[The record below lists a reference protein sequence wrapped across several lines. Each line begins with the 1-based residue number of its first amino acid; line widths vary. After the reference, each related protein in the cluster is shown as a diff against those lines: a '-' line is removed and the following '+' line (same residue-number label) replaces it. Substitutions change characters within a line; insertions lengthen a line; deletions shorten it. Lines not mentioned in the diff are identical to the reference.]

1 MRLQFRLAGAG
12 GIGMAEGAEV
22 SPGADQG
29 VGQAFHFSTDAY
41 PANERVD
48 AWSEALGRHCGVR
61 IDLDPRSAG
70 DFQSSAR
77 IARCSNVGLIEGA
90 TSPARQST
98 SRCLVTNDDITFASV
113 MTSQWGVSQLGH
125 SLNLLPEDWSL
136 LSNSD
141 ASVITIPEECR
152 YLAFS
157 VPRAVIGPLVPDIG
171 AKFALRV
178 PASSPQLQM
187 LVRYL
192 DLARRDNV
200 VTTPELA
207 AAFTDHVCDL
217 LALAL
222 GPTREA
228 AEQAKMRGLSAARLR
243 AMQDD
248 VRKACHRPD
257 LSVHSI
263 AARHGVSTRYV
274 QRIFEEAGSTFT
286 QYLTE
291 QRLAS
296 AYRALRRPTL
306 NHVPISA
313 IAYDCGFSDVSHF
326 NRAFRRRFG
335 CAPGEVR
342 KMARSQS

>member
-1 MRLQFRLAGAG
+1 MAVVTPGPTQGAVLAF
-12 GIGMAEGAEV
+12 
-22 SPGADQG
+22 Q
-29 VGQAFHFSTDAY
+29 FSTDAY
-41 PANERVD
+41 PSHERVD

-61 IDLDPRSAG
+61 IDLDPRSARE
-70 DFQSSAR
+70 FRSSAKIVR
-77 IARCSNVGLIEGA
+77 ASNLGLIEGSM
-90 TSPARQST
+90 SPARQT
-98 SRCLVTNDDITFASV
+98 SSRSLVTNDDVTFASV
-113 MTSQWGVSQLGH
+113 MTSRWGASQLGH

-141 ASVITIPEECR
+141 ASEITIPEECR

-157 VPRAVIGPLVPDIG
+157 VPRAAITPLVSDIG
-171 AKFALRV
+171 AKFAHRV

-222 GPTREA
+222 GPTPEA
-228 AEQAKMRGLSAARLR
+228 AEQAKMRGLPAARLR

-248 VRKACHRPD
+248 VRKACRRPD

-263 AARHGVSTRYV
+263 AAQHGVSTRYV
-274 QRIFEEAGSTFT
+274 QRIFEEAGTTFT
-286 QYLTE
+286 QYLTD
-291 QRLAS
+291 QRLAC
-296 AYRALRRPTL
+296 AYRALRRPSSSQ
-306 NHVPISA
+306 VPIST
-313 IAYDCGFSDVSHF
+313 IAFDCGFSDVSHF

-335 CAPGEVR
+335 CTPSEVR
-342 KMARSQS
+342 KTPRSEI

>member
-1 MRLQFRLAGAG
+1 MVEMARVNPGPAQGA
-12 GIGMAEGAEV
+12 M
-22 SPGADQG
+22 
-29 VGQAFHFSTDAY
+29 QAFRFSTDTY
-41 PANERVD
+41 PSHERVD

-70 DFQSSAR
+70 DFRSSAR
-77 IARCSNVGLIEGA
+77 IARSSNFGLLEGA
-90 TSPARQST
+90 MSPARQT
-98 SRCLVTNDDITFASV
+98 SSRSLATNDDITFASV
-113 MTSQWGVSQLGH
+113 MTSRWGASQLGH
-125 SLNLLPEDWSL
+125 DLNLLPEDWSL

-141 ASVITIPEECR
+141 PSVITVPEECR

-157 VPRAVIGPLVPDIG
+157 VPRAAMKPLVSDIG

-207 AAFTDHVCDL
+207 AAFTEHVCDL

-222 GPTREA
+222 GPTPEA
-228 AEQAKMRGLSAARLR
+228 AEQARMRGLSAARLR

-257 LSVHSI
+257 LSVHSV
-263 AARHGVSTRYV
+263 AARHGVSARYV

-286 QYLTE
+286 QYLAE
-291 QRLAS
+291 QRLAA
-296 AYRALRRPTL
+296 AYKALRRRTSANL
-306 NHVPISA
+306 PIST
-313 IAYDCGFSDVSHF
+313 IAFDCGFSDISHF

-335 CAPGEVR
+335 CTPSEVR
-342 KMARSQS
+342 KASRSEL

>member
-1 MRLQFRLAGAG
+1 
-12 GIGMAEGAEV
+12 MAEIVGGNPAPTHGA
-22 SPGADQG
+22 A
-29 VGQAFHFSTDAY
+29 QAFQFSTDAFRKH
-41 PANERVD
+41 ERVA

-61 IDLDPRSAG
+61 IDLDPRSVG
-70 DFQSSAR
+70 DFRSSAK
-77 IARCSNVGLIEGA
+77 IARSSNFGMIEGA
-90 TSPARQST
+90 MSPARQRS
-98 SRCLVTNDDITFASV
+98 SRSSITNDDITFASV
-113 MTSQWGVSQLGH
+113 MTSRWGASQLGH

-141 ASVITIPEECR
+141 VSVITLPEECR
-152 YLAFS
+152 YVAFS
-157 VPRAVIGPLVPDIG
+157 VPRAAIGSLVSDIG
-171 AKFALRV
+171 AKFARRV

-207 AAFTDHVCDL
+207 AAFADHVCDL

-222 GPTREA
+222 GPTHEA

-257 LSVHSI
+257 LSVHSV
-263 AARHGVSTRYV
+263 AARHGVSARYV

-296 AYRALRRPTL
+296 AYKALCRPASGHL
-306 NHVPISA
+306 AIST

-326 NRAFRRRFG
+326 NRMFRRRYG
-335 CAPGEVR
+335 CTPGEVR
-342 KMARSQS
+342 KMAGSKN

>member
-1 MRLQFRLAGAG
+1 MAEMAGANPG
-12 GIGMAEGAEV
+12 PIQGAV
-22 SPGADQG
+22 
-29 VGQAFHFSTDAY
+29 QAFQFSTDVY
-41 PANERVD
+41 PAHERVA
-48 AWSEALGRHCGVR
+48 AWSETLGRHCGVR

-70 DFQSSAR
+70 DFRSSAKIVR
-77 IARCSNVGLIEGA
+77 SASFGLLEGA
-90 TSPARQST
+90 MTPARQRS
-98 SRCLVTNDDITFASV
+98 SRSSITNDDITFASV
-113 MTSQWGVSQLGH
+113 MTARWGTSQLGH
-125 SLNLLPEDWSL
+125 SLNLLPQDWSL

-141 ASVITIPEECR
+141 VSVITIPEECR

-157 VPRAVIGPLVPDIG
+157 VPRAAISPLVSDIG
-171 AKFALRV
+171 AKFAHRV

-207 AAFTDHVCDL
+207 AAFADHVCDL

-222 GPTREA
+222 GPTHEA

-257 LSVHSI
+257 LSVHSV
-263 AARHGVSTRYV
+263 AARHGVSIRYV
-274 QRIFEEAGSTFT
+274 QRIFEEAGTTFT

-296 AYRALRRPTL
+296 AYRALRRPTSRQ
-306 NHVPISA
+306 VPIST

-326 NRAFRRRFG
+326 NRVFRRRFG

-342 KMARSQS
+342 KMAGPPN